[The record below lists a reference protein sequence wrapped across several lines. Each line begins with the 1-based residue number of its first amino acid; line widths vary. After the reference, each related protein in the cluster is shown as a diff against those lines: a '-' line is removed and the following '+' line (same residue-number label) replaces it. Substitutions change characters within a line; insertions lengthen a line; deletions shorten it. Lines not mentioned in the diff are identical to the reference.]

1 MRVFKNTWFSKF
13 ARKEKIS
20 DGELKKIVKQLEE
33 GQAEA
38 DLGGGV
44 YKVRQACPGKGKSGG
59 HRVIVLFKSKFR
71 TFFVYAFS
79 KSDRSNISEDELR
92 IFKDRAKD
100 VFSSTEEQIN
110 ARVKKGTFIEI
121 LIGDT
126 HEKIQK
132 RNL

>member
-20 DGELKKIVKQLEE
+20 NEELKGIVEQLEA

-44 YKVRQACPGKGKSGG
+44 YKVRHARPGKGKSGS

-71 TFFVYAFS
+71 TFFVYGFS
-79 KSDRSNISEDELR
+79 KSDRSNIDEGELR
-92 IFKDRAKD
+92 MFKDRARD

-110 ARVKKGTFIEI
+110 ARVKKGSFIEV
-121 LIGDT
+121 L
-126 HEKIQK
+126 
-132 RNL
+132 